1 MSLAWS
7 FYIST
12 VLVYLG
18 VDIMACWG
26 LNLQYGYT
34 GILNFSFIIYQSAG
48 AYTAAVLT
56 LGPATSGSFQQ
67 YIGGANLPFPLPII
81 AGGIAGGLLSAVVG
95 VIALRRLRSDYQA
108 MVFLVISL
116 IATAVVTNAVGLFNG
131 PAGLS
136 IIPQPLSTALNLSLV
151 GYRWFYVGLTA
162 AICLIVYA
170 FLRLITSAP
179 LGRSLR
185 AVRDHEQGAAALG
198 KNVTGLRMTSFIVG
212 GVIAGISG
220 AVLVEFISAW
230 SPGGWLY
237 QETFVFFTAL
247 IVGGTANNAGA
258 ALGALLVPVAFLEG
272 TRFLPQFGPPGLID
286 ALQWIAV
293 GLLSLIFLWFWPR
306 GVLPE
311 RRRIIPLPGLPQART
326 GLQRPGREDG
336 RDPMTSVQRQRATPA
351 GQAELLRVDDL
362 AKSYGGV
369 HAVAGVS
376 FDVPRGGI
384 TGLIGPNGAGK
395 STALGMIAG
404 AIKPSHGSVLLNG
417 TNVAGWPSY
426 KIARRGLART
436 FQRSSDFP
444 GMTVTENLLTARYG
458 QRGDTLRGALLGR
471 RYWRAEQEGLIAR
484 AADLIARFDMA
495 RMANELAGTLSGGQ
509 RRLLEIMRALMTE
522 PEILLLDEPM
532 AGVNPALGERIED
545 YLLQLRQDG
554 LTMLMVEHEM
564 SVVERLCDPIIVMAQ
579 GEVLAEGTMDQI
591 RSDQRVL
598 DAYLN
603 G

>member
-18 VDIMACWG
+18 VDVMACWG

-56 LGPATSGSFQQ
+56 LGPDTATGSFQQ
-67 YIGGANLPFPLPII
+67 YIGGANLPFPLPVI

-95 VIALRRLRSDYQA
+95 AIALRRLRSDYQA

-116 IATAVVTNAVGLFNG
+116 IATAVVTDDVGLFNG

-136 IIPQPLSTALNLSLV
+136 LIPQPMSTALNLSLV

-162 AICLIVYA
+162 VICLIVYA
-170 FLRLITSAP
+170 FVWRITSAP

-198 KNVTGLRMTSFIVG
+198 KNVHGLRMTSFVAG

-237 QETFVFFTAL
+237 QETFVLFTAL

-286 ALQWIAV
+286 ALQWVAV
-293 GLLSLIFLWFWPR
+293 GLLTLVFLWFRPR
-306 GVLPE
+306 GLLPE
-311 RRRIIPLPGLPQART
+311 RRRIIPLPGLQQART
-326 GLQRPGREDG
+326 GLQRPFDYEK
-336 RDPMTSVQRQRATPA
+336 T
-351 GQAELLRVDDL
+351 
-362 AKSYGGV
+362 AKT
-369 HAVAGVS
+369 
-376 FDVPRGGI
+376 R
-384 TGLIGPNGAGK
+384 
-395 STALGMIAG
+395 
-404 AIKPSHGSVLLNG
+404 
-417 TNVAGWPSY
+417 
-426 KIARRGLART
+426 
-436 FQRSSDFP
+436 
-444 GMTVTENLLTARYG
+444 
-458 QRGDTLRGALLGR
+458 
-471 RYWRAEQEGLIAR
+471 
-484 AADLIARFDMA
+484 
-495 RMANELAGTLSGGQ
+495 
-509 RRLLEIMRALMTE
+509 
-522 PEILLLDEPM
+522 
-532 AGVNPALGERIED
+532 
-545 YLLQLRQDG
+545 
-554 LTMLMVEHEM
+554 
-564 SVVERLCDPIIVMAQ
+564 
-579 GEVLAEGTMDQI
+579 
-591 RSDQRVL
+591 
-598 DAYLN
+598 
-603 G
+603 